1 MENGLKLNWIIP
13 HEDDMDFNVF
23 LSTACIVATVYSNAS
38 ARVDLVVEWAKNRA
52 VNKSPMP
59 VNAISLPMVGINIEC
74 LVFVSPVQIKR
85 TTSQSLNEN
94 E

>member
-13 HEDDMDFNVF
+13 HDDDMDLSVF

-38 ARVDLVVEWAKNRA
+38 ARVDLVVEWAKNSA
-52 VNKSPMP
+52 ANKSPMP
-59 VNAISLPMVGINIEC
+59 VNTISLPMVGINIEC
-74 LVFVSPVQIKR
+74 LVFVSPVRIKR
-85 TTSQSLNEN
+85 TTSQSLNKN